1 MVRTCLFKFGASER
15 RLEQFC
21 GVVKPREQNAEL
33 PFNASEQEKPCIAQI
48 FQKIVFPVVRFCA
61 DLFLSLIFIYPPVDC
76 KKLAGKK
83 KILEV
88 LLNCNENN
96 RSV

>member
-33 PFNASEQEKPCIAQI
+33 PFNASEQEKPCIAQA
-48 FQKIVFPVVRFCA
+48 FQKIVFSVVRFLCG
-61 DLFLSLIFIYPPVDC
+61 FVFVTYIYPPVDC